1 MSDAIQ
7 VVTTTAERADA
18 DRIARALVEQRL
30 AACVQVSGPVTSS
43 YWWNGKIETST
54 EWLCTAK
61 TINGLYTDV
70 EQAIRVLHPY
80 NEPEILATPVV
91 GVSRSYLK
99 WLNAE
104 VRQLES

>member
-30 AACVQVSGPVTSS
+30 AACVQVSGPITSS
-43 YWWNGKIETST
+43 YWWNGKIESST

-61 TINGLYTDV
+61 TIHILYPDI

-80 NEPEILATPVV
+80 NEPEILAIPVI
-91 GVSRSYLK
+91 GVSQSYLK
-99 WLNAE
+99 WLEDE
-104 VRQLES
+104 VRRPSK